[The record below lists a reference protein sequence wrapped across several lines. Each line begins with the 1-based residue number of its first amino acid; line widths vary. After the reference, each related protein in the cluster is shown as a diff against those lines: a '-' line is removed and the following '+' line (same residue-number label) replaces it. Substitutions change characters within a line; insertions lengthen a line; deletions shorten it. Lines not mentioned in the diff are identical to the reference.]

1 MEIRVLMA
9 GGGTSGHINP
19 AVAIADEIKA
29 ESPDSVIEFCG
40 TSRGLE
46 NDIVPRAGYVM
57 HPIRA
62 RGVPSKP
69 SLKMIKAVSDFA
81 AGRKTCMNLI
91 RSFKPD
97 VVIGTGGYVCSPL
110 VSAAVRLHIPVLL
123 HEQNAF
129 PGRSNRL
136 MSRNADVVCTSF
148 PGMEEYFPHAK
159 SVVFT
164 GNPVKRIFFDTVH
177 EASRKKLGIPDGTFF
192 LLAMGGSLG
201 SRTIN
206 ESVLSLAERIGGKE
220 VKIVLSAGKQQ
231 YASLCANPTANDKID
246 IREYIYDQEIYM
258 SAADLLIVRAGA
270 ITCAEVA
277 ALGAPSVMIPYPF
290 AAGDHQTYNARA
302 FEKEGACIL
311 LKDSDV
317 TPELLFELATDLK
330 KDRPRLCGM
339 GTKAAGLSRPDA
351 VRDIVKQVF
360 ALAAND
366 NTGKGRPA
374 I

>member
-1 MEIRVLMA
+1 MA

-19 AVAIADEIKA
+19 AVAIADEIMKV
-29 ESPDSVIEFCG
+29 SPDSVIEFCG

-46 NDIVPRAGYVM
+46 SDIVPRAGYVL

-81 AGRKTCMNLI
+81 AGRRTCTDLI
-91 RSFKPD
+91 RKFKPD

-110 VSAAVRLHIPVLL
+110 VSAALRLHIPVLL

-148 PGMEEYFPHAK
+148 SGMEEYFPHAK
-159 SVVFT
+159 SVVYT
-164 GNPVKRIFFDTVH
+164 GNPVKQIFFETVR
-177 EASRKKLGIPDGTFF
+177 ESSRKKLGIPDATFF

-206 ESVLSLAERIGGKE
+206 ESVLALADQIGGGDF
-220 VKIVLSAGKQQ
+220 KIVLSAGKQQ
-231 YASLCANPTANDKID
+231 YASLCGQTSASNDKID

-258 SAADLLIVRAGA
+258 SAADLLLVRAGA

-277 ALGAPSVMIPYPF
+277 ALGVPSIMIPYPF

-302 FEKEGACIL
+302 FEQAGACIL
-311 LKDSDV
+311 LKDADV
-317 TPELLFELATDLK
+317 TPEILIKLAGELQG
-330 KDRPRLCGM
+330 DRERLRAM
-339 GTKAAGLSRPDA
+339 GEKAAGLSKPNA
-351 VRDIVKQVF
+351 VHDIVKQVF
-360 ALAAND
+360 ALAANG
-366 NTGKGRPA
+366 NAAIGRPV

>member
-1 MEIRVLMA
+1 MGIRILMA

-19 AVAIADEIKA
+19 AVAIADEIMA
-29 ESPDSVIEFCG
+29 LSPDSVIEFCG
-40 TSRGLE
+40 TARGLE

-69 SLKMIKAVSDFA
+69 SLKMIRAVSDFA
-81 AGRKTCMNLI
+81 AGRRTCMNLI

-110 VSAAVRLHIPVLL
+110 ISAALRLHIPVLL

-159 SVVFT
+159 SVIFT
-164 GNPVKRIFFDTVH
+164 GNPVKRIFFDTGR
-177 EASRKKLGIPDGTFF
+177 EESRKKLGIPDDTFF

-206 ESVLSLAERIGGKE
+206 ESVAALAEKIGGKDT
-220 VKIVLSAGKQQ
+220 KIVLSAGKQQ
-231 YASLCANPTANDKID
+231 YASLCSNSSASNDKMD
-246 IREYIYDQEIYM
+246 VREYIYDQEIYM

-277 ALGAPSVMIPYPF
+277 ALGVPSVMIPYPF

-317 TPELLFELATDLK
+317 TPEVLFDLVTDLK
-330 KDRPRLCGM
+330 KDRARLCSM
-339 GTKAAGLSRPDA
+339 GTKASGLSKPDA

-360 ALAAND
+360 ALASNE
-366 NTGKGRPA
+366 NTGKG
-374 I
+374 

>member
-1 MEIRVLMA
+1 MGIRILIA

-19 AVAIADEIKA
+19 AVAIADEIMA
-29 ESPDSVIEFCG
+29 VSPDSVIEFCG
-40 TSRGLE
+40 TARGLE

-62 RGVPSKP
+62 RGVPAKP

-110 VSAAVRLHIPVLL
+110 VSAACHLRIPVLL

-136 MSRNADVVCTSF
+136 MSRNANVVCTSF
-148 PGMEEYFPHAK
+148 PGMEEYFPRAK
-159 SVVFT
+159 SVIFT
-164 GNPVKRIFFDTVH
+164 GNPVKRIFFETGR
-177 EASRKKLGIPDGTFF
+177 EASRKKLGISDDTFF

-201 SRTIN
+201 SKTIN
-206 ESVLSLAERIGGKE
+206 ESVLALADKIGGKD

-231 YASLCANPTANDKID
+231 FASLCANPQAGNDKID
-246 IREYIYDQEIYM
+246 IKEYIYDQEIYM

-277 ALGAPSVMIPYPF
+277 ALGVPSVMIPYPF

-302 FEKEGACIL
+302 FEKEDACIL
-311 LKDSDV
+311 LKDADV
-317 TPELLFELATDLK
+317 TPEVLFDLVTK
-330 KDRPRLCGM
+330 LSKDREQLRNM
-339 GTKAAGLSRPDA
+339 GRKAAGLSKPDA
-351 VRDIVKQVF
+351 VHDIVKQVF
-360 ALAAND
+360 ALAANE
-366 NTGKGRPA
+366 NTGKG
-374 I
+374 

>member
-1 MEIRVLMA
+1 MGIRVLMA

-29 ESPDSVIEFCG
+29 VSPDSVIEFCG

-46 NDIVPRAGYVM
+46 NDIIPRAGYVM

-91 RSFKPD
+91 RNFKPD

-110 VSAAVRLHIPVLL
+110 VSAASRLHIPVLL

-136 MSRNADVVCTSF
+136 MSRSADVVCTSF
-148 PGMEEYFPHAK
+148 PGMEEYFPHAR
-159 SVVFT
+159 SVIFT
-164 GNPVKRIFFDTVH
+164 GNPVKRIFFETGR
-177 EASRKKLGIPDGTFF
+177 EESRRRLDIPDDTFF

-206 ESVLSLAERIGGKE
+206 EAVLALAEKIVGKD
-220 VKIVLSAGKQQ
+220 VRIVLSAGKQQ
-231 YASLCANPTANDKID
+231 YSSLRADESAANDKID

-277 ALGAPSVMIPYPF
+277 ALGVPSVMIPYPY

-302 FEKEGACIL
+302 FEKAGACIL

-317 TPELLFELATDLK
+317 TPDVLAGLVLDLK
-330 KDRPRLCGM
+330 KDKARLDTM
-339 GTKAAGLSRPDA
+339 GKGASGLSKPDA
-351 VRDIVKQVF
+351 VQDIVKQVF
-360 ALAAND
+360 RLAAGE
-366 NTGKGRPA
+366 NTGKG
-374 I
+374 